1 MLILKTRSTN
11 PISTIFLIV
20 LFWLINLGLSFRE
33 AFMSFSNW
41 TDFPFAKLL
50 LAQISILA
58 TSVLINR
65 TLQKNK
71 LVGVGDGLSGFLF
84 IIFIMG
90 LNDVHQYYRE
100 LISLFLITLGN
111 YRLIGLYNVKKNYL
125 KEFEIGI
132 LFGLSIVI
140 APSLFMILGVIYIGI
155 TLVVPF
161 TWKDFIVPLL
171 GCLWILF
178 AKFSCLFLF
187 LDILDFNMFSDY
199 SFSIP
204 ELNGSIDFTGGISFF
219 LLTLFELIIFFKIF
233 SVLEKRSIKERVFY
247 WLWVWTLIFLF
258 FSLLFFR
265 EPFNKFLLITLLG
278 LPCSVFSIEYFAKKG
293 KRRVYWKKEIL
304 IYLLLLLQLTLRIY

>member
-125 KEFEIGI
+125 IPVSENKFCNPKTIYGQHKLFCENLGIAFDKYGNNQNFKIDFRSIRFPGIISINSMPSGGTSDYAPEMIHSAIKNKNYSCFVSEKSRLPFIVMPDAIEAIIKIMTTPKEKLKNNIYNITSF
-132 LFGLSIVI
+132 S
-140 APSLFMILGVIYIGI
+140 PSV
-155 TLVVPF
+155 
-161 TWKDFIVPLL
+161 KDFLKTIQ
-171 GCLWILF
+171 
-178 AKFSCLFLF
+178 KKS
-187 LDILDFNMFSDY
+187 
-199 SFSIP
+199 P
-204 ELNGSIDFTGGISFF
+204 E
-219 LLTLFELIIFFKIF
+219 FKINYDIDKMREDIVNQWPDF
-233 SVLEKRSIKERVFY
+233 IDDKNAKNDWKWKPKYDLESAFNDY
-247 WLWVWTLIFLF
+247 IFKNL
-258 FSLLFFR
+258 
-265 EPFNKFLLITLLG
+265 EN
-278 LPCSVFSIEYFAKKG
+278 
-293 KRRVYWKKEIL
+293 
-304 IYLLLLLQLTLRIY
+304 